1 MEPPWRSRPLTP
13 KRTSRSPNTSQT
25 CVYPGI
31 AQCFAIAGWTES
43 GILCTH
49 VSPGATKDDIASTFA
64 SLRDMGGSEVMYW
77 YVVGPSAQHFAVAKA
92 QWRSV
97 KNIKET
103 FKREFNNKTAVH
115 SILDAT
121 AERNTKVTDPGF
133 TIPRTFSG
141 IDVRAEYRGWESYG
155 LVFLQGSQPEGEGV
169 DSLQAGKIHPV
180 LKTGGSVYFRYW
192 SKAGKNLQKVDPAP
206 VSNCLH

>member
-1 MEPPWRSRPLTP
+1 LTP

-103 FKREFNNKTAVH
+103 FKREFSNKTAVH

-121 AERNTKVTDPGF
+121 AERNTKDHRSRLYHSQDF
-133 TIPRTFSG
+133 QWHRRS
-141 IDVRAEYRGWESYG
+141 RGVPWMGEHG

>member
-1 MEPPWRSRPLTP
+1 MAIKTLDP
-13 KRTSRSPNTSQT
+13 KADQSLSEYTVGKASQT

-141 IDVRAEYRGWESYG
+141 IDVRAEYRGWESMVWFSYKEASPRAKEWTRFK
-155 LVFLQGSQPEGEGV
+155 L
-169 DSLQAGKIHPV
+169 GKFIR
-180 LKTGGSVYFRYW
+180 F
-192 SKAGKNLQKVDPAP
+192 
-206 VSNCLH
+206 